1 MGGGDGWG
9 LDGDAGRGGR
19 RGGGGGGGGG
29 AAGKELLQECRKLNG
44 CETGQAKITGA
55 YAIRDVD
62 HIIHTVGPVYSG
74 KNRDADLLSACYWN
88 SLETARQNGCGSI
101 AFPGISTGVY
111 GYPLDE
117 AAVVALRT
125 IVRWFEAHKE
135 TVMNVYL
142 CCFKDAEY
150 EAFMRVLQ

>member
-1 MGGGDGWG
+1 MFFFRYGTNFP
-9 LDGDAGRGGR
+9 
-19 RGGGGGGGGG
+19 
-29 AAGKELLQECRKLNG
+29 ELPLTQSQRYLP
-44 CETGQAKITGA
+44 
-55 YAIRDVD
+55 R
-62 HIIHTVGPVYSG
+62 
-74 KNRDADLLSACYWN
+74 
-88 SLETARQNGCGSI
+88 NGCGSI

-150 EAFMRVLQ
+150 EAFMRLLQ

>member
-1 MGGGDGWG
+1 M
-9 LDGDAGRGGR
+9 
-19 RGGGGGGGGG
+19 
-29 AAGKELLQECRKLNG
+29 
-44 CETGQAKITGA
+44 
-55 YAIRDVD
+55 D

-74 KNRDADLLSACYWN
+74 TNRDADLLSSCYWN
-88 SLETARQNGCGSI
+88 SLEAARKNGCGSI

-142 CCFKDAEY
+142 CCFKDAED